1 MYPTDYLYSREHEW
15 VRVEDDLCVIGIT
28 EFAQQELGEV
38 VFVEL
43 PEIGQV
49 FDAND
54 ELGTIESVKAVAEVY
69 TPVAG
74 EVVEVNDTVVDDP
87 ELLNEDPHGEGW
99 LGPLMEVLSET
110 FPVRATGIAWLLF
123 LNAGLALAGSEPD
136 LIRVGA
142 WQGEVEQDVRI
153 FPTTALV
160 LGRQANTFT
169 GEMRCRIGREV
180 GHFSFRG
187 VTAGRFLAY
196 VTGRVSGPITYPG
209 LYIGE
214 V

>member
-1 MYPTDYLYSREHEW
+1 MYPTNYLYSREHEW
-15 VRVEDDLCVIGIT
+15 VRVEDDVVVLGIT

-74 EVVEVNDTVVDDP
+74 EVVEANDAVVDDP

-99 LGPLMEVLSET
+99 LLRIRFSSAADLKELM
-110 FPVRATGIAWLLF
+110 
-123 LNAGLALAGSEPD
+123 NAEQYEEYVQS
-136 LIRVGA
+136 
-142 WQGEVEQDVRI
+142 GE
-153 FPTTALV
+153 A
-160 LGRQANTFT
+160 
-169 GEMRCRIGREV
+169 
-180 GHFSFRG
+180 
-187 VTAGRFLAY
+187 
-196 VTGRVSGPITYPG
+196 
-209 LYIGE
+209 
-214 V
+214 